1 MDELYIIVN
10 PLAKNGYGLTIWKK
24 VELEL
29 RKEEVPY
36 QVFFTEYAGHA
47 KKIAEY
53 IGNKAPQT
61 TVVAVGGDGTLHEVI
76 NGLIDFPEI
85 KVGFIPGGS
94 GNDFS
99 RGFSIPRNPV
109 AAARSLF
116 QWLKADP
123 KYVDLG
129 RIVNATSENSYFIN
143 NMGAGFDAVIASE
156 ANRSR
161 LKALFN
167 RFSMG
172 TVVYAIIV
180 IKQLFSYKC
189 TDVVVDVDGK
199 RYYFP
204 ATWFVTVAN
213 QPYYGGGMMIAP
225 NACPNDGLLNL
236 IVVHNLSKIKFLAVF
251 ISVFWGGHIRYKE
264 VIILKGKRMT
274 ITPTSPLLL
283 HSDGESAGHT
293 PVTIESIHKSLPV
306 LSGSLVNSKNGE
318 GAERG

>member
-10 PLAKNGYGLTIWKK
+10 PLAKNGYGLAIWKK
-24 VELEL
+24 VELGL
-29 RKEEVPY
+29 IKEKVPY

-47 KKIAEY
+47 KKIAEL
-53 IGNKAPQT
+53 IGKNAPQAT
-61 TVVAVGGDGTLHEVI
+61 IVAVGGDGTIHEVI
-76 NGLIDFPEI
+76 NGLIDFPKV

-99 RGFSIPRNPV
+99 RGFSIPKDPITAV
-109 AAARSLF
+109 QSLF
-116 QWLKADP
+116 QWLKAEP
-123 KYVDLG
+123 NYVDLG
-129 RIVNATSENSYFIN
+129 KVVNARSEKSYFIN

-172 TVVYAIIV
+172 TVVYAIIL

-189 TDVVVDVDGK
+189 TDVVIDVDGK
-199 RYYFP
+199 QYYFP

-213 QPYYGGGMMIAP
+213 QPYYGGGMMISP
-225 NACPNDGLLNL
+225 DACPNDGILNL

-251 ISVFWGGHIRYKE
+251 ISVFWGGHIRFKE
-264 VIILKGKRMT
+264 VITLKGKKMT
-274 ITPTSPLLL
+274 ITPTRPLPL

-293 PVTIESIHKSLPV
+293 PVTIEIIHKSLPV
-306 LSGSLVNSKNGE
+306 LSGSLVNSKSGE